1 MKQEH
6 RLDTTGLLQGESS
19 GEVIVQ
25 ILVKELLFLIYFGI
39 VMKEGVYASM
49 LFQMKNGQWLF
60 ESLKMYTETFA
71 EVWTTFGL
79 YFLRQLINT

>member
-25 ILVKELLFLIYFGI
+25 ILVFLIYFGI

>member
-25 ILVKELLFLIYFGI
+25 ILVFLIYFGI

-60 ESLKMYTETFA
+60 ESLKMYMETFA